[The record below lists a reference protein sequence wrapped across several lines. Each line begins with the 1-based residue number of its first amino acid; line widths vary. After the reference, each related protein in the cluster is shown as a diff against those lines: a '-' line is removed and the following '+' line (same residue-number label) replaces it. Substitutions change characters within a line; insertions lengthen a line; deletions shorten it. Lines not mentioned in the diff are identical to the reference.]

1 MFVDQFLEVLGM
13 DGTKNTKTIVCDNAS
28 NNKVMPRLSNS
39 VQEYYCNIHTIQLVI
54 NGVFLDLTILAIE
67 VGEFMDKCKD
77 LAKFVRRLETRQNE
91 LKDACNETETN
102 FFLPQLPNTTRSN
115 SKESNVS

>member
-28 NNKVMPRLSNS
+28 NNKVMLRLSNS
-39 VQEYYCNIHTIQLVI
+39 VPEYYCNIHTIQLVI
-54 NGVFLDLTILAIE
+54 NGVFDLAILAIE
-67 VGEFMDKCKD
+67 VGEVMDKCKD
-77 LAKFVRRLETRQNE
+77 LAKFVRRSETRQNE

-102 FFLPQLPNTTRSN
+102 FILPRLPNTTRWN